1 MNDLLI
7 VPQIEN
13 KPTAISPEAEAKK
26 KEIMARSALVIQVTN
41 PAELQICVGQSQE
54 IQRLLNEADGSVE
67 FAYRPFKNICDWISS
82 KGKEYKLRLL
92 DEKARLKK
100 LMDHFAAQ
108 EAARVEAE
116 QRKLD
121 EARQKA
127 EREAAAAIAEQERQA
142 REAAEKIAAENRRI
156 EGERVE
162 KERKLAAAIEEQKR
176 LEGMKRQSA
185 EKKAAAE
192 KAIADAQAELEK
204 ANAKKAQS
212 VPNIA
217 QEIAAEVKVQ
227 AAVENLHKIQTAV
240 APQAAKAAG
249 YGAKKVVK
257 HEITDAAALYAV
269 RPEWFELVPKKSI
282 MNASILETTNLP
294 GLKVWTAV
302 ETQTRS

>member
-7 VPQIEN
+7 VPKIGN
-13 KPTAISPEAEAKK
+13 PAPAVSPEAESKK
-26 KEIMARSALVIQVTN
+26 MELLARSALVVQVTN
-41 PAELQICVGQSQE
+41 EAELKINVEQSQE
-54 IQRLLNEADGSVE
+54 IQRLINIADNSGE
-67 FAYRPFKNICDWISS
+67 HEYRPFKTVCDWISS
-82 KGKEYKLRLL
+82 TVKKYKFDLVNEKE
-92 DEKARLKK
+92 RLKK
-100 LMDHFAAQ
+100 MR

-192 KAIADAQAELEK
+192 KAIAAAQAELEK

-282 MNASILETTNLP
+282 MNASITATTKLP
-294 GLKVWTAV
+294 GLKVWETI

>member
-7 VPQIEN
+7 VPKIGN
-13 KPTAISPEAEAKK
+13 PAPAVSPEAESKK
-26 KEIMARSALVIQVTN
+26 MELLARSALVVQVTN
-41 PAELQICVGQSQE
+41 EAELKINVEQSQE
-54 IQRLLNEADGSVE
+54 IQRLINIADNSGE
-67 FAYRPFKNICDWISS
+67 HEYRPFKTVCDWISS
-82 KGKEYKLRLL
+82 TVKKYKFDLVNEKE
-92 DEKARLKK
+92 RLKK
-100 LMDHFAAQ
+100 MRDNFAAQ

-192 KAIADAQAELEK
+192 KAIAAAQAELEK

-227 AAVENLHKIQTAV
+227 AAVENLHKIQTTV

-257 HEITDAAALYAV
+257 YEILNPDSLYRV
-269 RPEWFELVPKKSI
+269 RPEWFSLIPKKQI
-282 MNASILETTNLP
+282 MNDSITEATSLP
-294 GLKVWTAV
+294 GLKVWTTI

>member
-1 MNDLLI
+1 MKDLLI

-108 EAARVEAE
+108 EAVRVEAE

-127 EREAAAAIAEQERQA
+127 EREAEVALAEQVR
-142 REAAEKIAAENRRI
+142 
-156 EGERVE
+156 
-162 KERKLAAAIEEQKR
+162 LANLAKP
-176 LEGMKRQSA
+176 SP
-185 EKKAAAE
+185 KK
-192 KAIADAQAELEK
+192 
-204 ANAKKAQS
+204 
-212 VPNIA
+212 
-217 QEIAAEVKVQ
+217 EIAAEVKVQ

-282 MNASILETTNLP
+282 MNASITATTKLP
-294 GLKVWTAV
+294 GLKVWETI